1 MKRKKKKMEKMK
13 KKEDEEEKK
22 TKSELVREKNME
34 VVPCT
39 GKEASYPLVSSKKEK

>member
-1 MKRKKKKMEKMK
+1 MEKMK

-39 GKEASYPLVSSKKEK
+39 GKEAPYPLVPFKKDKE